1 MTNPDSLQE
10 KVNFAIKLFSNC
22 EYEASLEYLS
32 KVTRDFPKEKI
43 LFNIRGACYA
53 ALGAFDD
60 AILSYEKALAIDP
73 NYYKVYFNLGSLYE
87 EIGKLDDAI
96 KNYNCALSINSL
108 YFEALNNL
116 GNIFAKSKK
125 FDQAIQSLKKAINI
139 KPDYLEAHLSLGNI
153 YQKNGELAKAIDCFK
168 SVLEINPD
176 FSEMHNNLGVL
187 FQEVSK
193 LSDAKFHFEKAL
205 ELKPKFK
212 EANNNLGNILK
223 TMGMLQDAKLYY
235 EQAVSIDSSYVEAF
249 DNLGSVDRE
258 LGLLE
263 DAINS
268 YKQAFKI
275 QPINSEREYNFGLLL
290 QDLGRYKEAIVC
302 YQKSLDLK
310 PENSNAYNNLGIS
323 FKEINNLDA
332 SLRSYEKAISID
344 SKNFHAY
351 NNLGNIFM
359 DLGKTDKAIDYYKKS
374 LDIDPNFAECHNNLG
389 VVLMNLGNVEKSIA
403 CFKKALNCNSNYADA
418 FNNLGI
424 ASNLLGE
431 LGNSLEYYQKAK
443 KINPSMIEVYSNLGN
458 LLSDFDRLEEAEI
471 NYSKAFELEPNDFY
485 NAGSLIHTRSKLCIW
500 DNIKNIS
507 EALPSKVQKKLRAVQ
522 PFPLLAIVDDPK
534 LHKKAAEIYVN
545 HKFPENFDL
554 PKINIYPRS
563 NRIRIGYFSADFRL
577 HPVANLTAELYET
590 HDRAK
595 FEVYA
600 FSFGPDSNDEMNLR
614 IKSGVDHFY
623 DVRSM
628 SHKDVAILSRSLEID
643 IAIDLGGFTQDTR
656 TGIFAMRAAPIQVN
670 YLGYSSTMGA
680 NYIDYIIAD
689 SILIPKKMQECYS
702 EKVVYMPN
710 SFMVNDTK
718 KKISKRK
725 FNRKQAELPDSGFV
739 FCCFNNHYKITPT
752 VFACWMRILT
762 QVENS
767 VLWLSDGNTL
777 AVENLKKEATKHGVN
792 ESRIIF
798 APRLELREDHLVRIQ
813 LADLFLDTLP
823 YNAHATT
830 SDALQVKLPVLTHI
844 GKSFASRVAAS
855 LINSVN
861 LPELIAETQ
870 EQYEEMAIGLAK
882 DTEKL
887 KLVREK
893 LKNNLP
899 LSPLY
904 NTPVYV
910 KQLESAY
917 QEMFERSQ
925 NGLEPAHV
933 YVK

>member
-1 MTNPDSLQE
+1 MNNTKEDLKNLTKSDIDRVVGLYSNGKFDE
-10 KVNFAIKLFSNC
+10 AIKATIALTRNYPNVPLLYNILGVC
-22 EYEASLEYLS
+22 YKAQGKIQNALEMF
-32 KVTRDFPKEKI
+32 R
-43 LFNIRGACYA
+43 
-53 ALGAFDD
+53 
-60 AILSYEKALAIDP
+60 KA
-73 NYYKVYFNLGSLYE
+73 V
-87 EIGKLDDAI
+87 
-96 KNYNCALSINSL
+96 
-108 YFEALNNL
+108 
-116 GNIFAKSKK
+116 
-125 FDQAIQSLKKAINI
+125 SLKT
-139 KPDYLEAHLSLGNI
+139 DYAE
-153 YQKNGELAKAIDCFK
+153 
-168 SVLEINPD
+168 
-176 FSEMHNNLGVL
+176 
-187 FQEVSK
+187 
-193 LSDAKFHFEKAL
+193 
-205 ELKPKFK
+205 
-212 EANNNLGNILK
+212 
-223 TMGMLQDAKLYY
+223 
-235 EQAVSIDSSYVEAF
+235 
-249 DNLGSVDRE
+249 
-258 LGLLE
+258 
-263 DAINS
+263 
-268 YKQAFKI
+268 
-275 QPINSEREYNFGLLL
+275 
-290 QDLGRYKEAIVC
+290 
-302 YQKSLDLK
+302 
-310 PENSNAYNNLGIS
+310 AYNNLGIS
-323 FKEINNLDA
+323 YLQLKRLDDAKESFVSAISASPEFHNAYFNLGFTQKKLGDLKNALKTYEKLISLKPNYPEAINNHGSVLRDMGEF
-332 SLRSYEKAISID
+332 SLAIKSYKTAIEQKPD
-344 SKNFHAY
+344 YAEAY
-351 NNLGNIFM
+351 NNLGSVLKELGDLKEALENYNIAIELNQNFAEAYYNRGLTLL
-359 DLGKTDKAIDYYKKS
+359 DLELYEKSSKEFNKAISLRHKYPEAYNGLGTAYKKLTQFEAS
-374 LDIDPNFAECHNNLG
+374 IHHYQNAITINPQYAECHNNIGLLLMELG
-389 VVLMNLGNVEKSIA
+389 ELREAEKS
-403 CFKKALNCNSNYADA
+403 FKKAIEIKPGYIFALNNYGTNLKLLGEIKESILYYEKALALDSEYFEA
-418 FNNLGI
+418 HNNLGSVYKFI
-424 ASNLLGE
+424 KQHERSFISYKRAFNL
-431 LGNSLEYYQKAK
+431 NSEADYL
-443 KINPSMIEVYSNLGN
+443 LGN
-458 LLSDFDRLEEAEI
+458 LM
-471 NYSKAFELEPNDFY
+471 
-485 NAGSLIHTRSKLCIW
+485 HSKLLLAKW
-500 DNIKNIS
+500 DGLYVFTDTLVNSINENKRTIG
-507 EALPSKVQKKLRAVQ
+507 

-925 NGLEPAHV
+925 NGLEPAHIHI
-933 YVK
+933 